1 MSVLNRS
8 WQRRAALL
16 LLAALVSLSTLSF
29 AGDDT
34 ESRKVKTKIAP
45 AYPELAKKLNVSGSV
60 KLEVL
65 VGPNGAVKSV
75 KALGGHP
82 LLVDA
87 AVLAVKQWKYEA
99 GPEDLQIVEVKFNAS
114 H

>member
-1 MSVLNRS
+1 MSVLNKF
-8 WQRRAALL
+8 WRRFAAMLLFAALL
-16 LLAALVSLSTLSF
+16 SLSTLSF
-29 AGDDT
+29 AGEDT
-34 ESRKVKTKIAP
+34 DSRKVKIKIAP

-65 VGPNGAVKSV
+65 VGPNGSVKSV

-87 AVLAVKQWKYEA
+87 AVEAVKQWKYEA
-99 GPEDLQIVEVKFNAS
+99 GPEDLQVVEVKFAPV

>member
-1 MSVLNRS
+1 MKVNRF
-8 WQRRAALL
+8 WQRAAATMLFAALL
-16 LLAALVSLSTLSF
+16 SLSTF
-29 AGDDT
+29 AVAGEDT
-34 ESRKVKTKIAP
+34 SDSRKVKVKIAP

-75 KALGGHP
+75 KPLGGHP
-82 LLVDA
+82 VLVDA
-87 AVLAVKQWKYEA
+87 AVDAVKQWKYEP
-99 GPEDLQIVEVKFNAS
+99 GTEDVQVVEVKFAPI

>member
-1 MSVLNRS
+1 MFSVNRF
-8 WQRRAALL
+8 WQRAAATMLF
-16 LLAALVSLSTLSF
+16 AAMLSLSTLAL
-29 AGDDT
+29 AGDDGDT
-34 ESRKVKTKIAP
+34 RKVKVKIAP

-65 VGPNGAVKSV
+65 VGPTGSVKSV

-99 GPEDLQIVEVKFNAS
+99 GPEDMQVVEVKFAPI